1 MSQFKPINFI
11 THPRYLDHDTGG
23 GFHPEIPERLVA
35 IDKRLQAGPL
45 LPILTQTLPR
55 AAERQWLLT
64 SHSNSYLFR
73 FEEQALS
80 GRSYLDHSD
89 NQMCYDT
96 YEISLLAAGAG
107 LTGVDLLESEATDLV
122 FCSIRPPGHHAE
134 RGLAMG
140 FCFLNNV
147 AIAANYWRQVY
158 GRQKILIIDWDAHHG
173 NGIQT
178 AFVEDQDVLYIS
190 IHEHPTFSFPGTG
203 FAEDTGTGAG
213 KGATLNIPLLP
224 GAGDKA
230 CIAALDKKVEP
241 AVEAF
246 QPQAMI
252 VAAGFDGHALDDM
265 SGLTYST
272 DLFGRLGEY
281 MTAWARTYC
290 RSKVLTILE
299 GGYHLEALGASVEK
313 YLAGL
318 ASSG

>member
-1 MSQFKPINFI
+1 MSQFKPITFI

-23 GFHPEIPERLVA
+23 GLHPEIPERLIA

-45 LPILTQTLPR
+45 LPILTQSLPR
-55 AAERQWLLT
+55 TAERQWLLT
-64 SHSNSYLFR
+64 CHSQSYLFR

-107 LTGVDLLESEATDLV
+107 LTGIDLLESGATDLV

-173 NGIQT
+173 NGIQA
-178 AFVEDQDVLYIS
+178 AFVEDHDVLYIS

-203 FAEDTGTGAG
+203 YAEDTGTGAG

-230 CIAALDKKVEP
+230 CITALDKKVEP
-241 AVEAF
+241 VVEAF

-281 MTAWARTYC
+281 MAAWAQTYC

-299 GGYHLEALGASVEK
+299 GGYHLQALAASVEK

-318 ASSG
+318 AS

>member
-1 MSQFKPINFI
+1 
-11 THPRYLDHDTGG
+11 
-23 GFHPEIPERLVA
+23 
-35 IDKRLQAGPL
+35 
-45 LPILTQTLPR
+45 
-55 AAERQWLLT
+55 
-64 SHSNSYLFR
+64 
-73 FEEQALS
+73 
-80 GRSYLDHSD
+80 
-89 NQMCYDT
+89 
-96 YEISLLAAGAG
+96 
-107 LTGVDLLESEATDLV
+107 
-122 FCSIRPPGHHAE
+122 
-134 RGLAMG
+134 MG

-173 NGIQT
+173 NGIQA
-178 AFVEDQDVLYIS
+178 AFVEDHDVLYIS

-203 FAEDTGTGAG
+203 YAEDTGTGAG

-230 CIAALDKKVEP
+230 CITALDKKVEP
-241 AVEAF
+241 VVEAF

-281 MTAWARTYC
+281 MAAWAQTYC

-299 GGYHLEALGASVEK
+299 GGYHLQALAASVEK

-318 ASSG
+318 AS